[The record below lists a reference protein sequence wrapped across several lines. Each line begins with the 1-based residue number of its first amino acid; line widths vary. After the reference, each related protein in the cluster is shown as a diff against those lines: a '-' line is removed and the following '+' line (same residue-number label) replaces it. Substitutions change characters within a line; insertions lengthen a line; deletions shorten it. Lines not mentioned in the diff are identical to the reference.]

1 MKRAI
6 QTLTA
11 MRKMMAI
18 PALIAVCGMTAG
30 AQTTPPP
37 EEPELPALPDPLPIT
52 KDVRYAP
59 SPANLRAYHD
69 LLASE
74 PHVAGTPGD
83 LKVVDKLFDLFSQ
96 MQLLVEK
103 HEFWAYLPRP
113 VINEVAIVEPE
124 AMQLELREKS
134 LPEDPVTASP
144 AITTGWNAYSGDGDV
159 TGEVVYVNYGTR
171 DDFEKLKALGVDLK
185 GKIALARYGGNFR
198 GYKAK
203 FAQEAGAAGLL
214 IYTDPADSGF
224 AKGDEYPKGGY
235 LNDTCI
241 ERGSLLT
248 LPYAG
253 DPLTPGIE
261 ASEHAERKSP
271 ADVALPKIPVQPI
284 GWASAREIMK
294 RMAGRELPAELTGE
308 KGSWRGKMP
317 AEYRLE
323 GGAGL
328 KVRVHVVQE
337 RKLTRLFNVVA
348 ILPGR
353 EEPDRGVVIGCHHDA
368 WGCGASD
375 ALSGMISLLE
385 IARVTSELARA
396 DQPLRRSLVFCAWG
410 AEEFGIIGS
419 TEWVEAQVDQLQQA
433 TVAYLNLDMASMGPQ
448 FSSAAA
454 PTLRTVIVEAAQTVP
469 QPRATDGSTVF
480 TDWISRGKDPIF
492 RSSPTFGDIGGGS
505 DHVAFWCY
513 AGIPSAGLSGGGSK
527 GTAYH
532 TAYDTLS
539 WYRKVVGEDY
549 APAKMIAD
557 MGLAIAKRLAG
568 DPIIPID
575 LGRIGPETRR
585 QLINLTERGRAIGFF
600 TPGDA
605 PIAAELGEV
614 AAVAERFANR
624 GRLLEQS
631 LRIMSKH
638 IAQDGKEPE
647 SLRRINEL
655 LMRADRAWLS
665 DAGVPAG
672 GEGKPDRPWYR
683 NLQVATDEDSGYGS
697 WPLPALRAAIER
709 KDKDMLLT
717 QSRRYLNVFA
727 RLDPLMHELEDL
739 VEAYEK
745 SRAPADS
752 NP

>member
-1 MKRAI
+1 MKRS
-6 QTLTA
+6 LL
-11 MRKMMAI
+11 M
-18 PALIAVCGMTAG
+18 LVLVCGG
-30 AQTTPPP
+30 AVAQ
-37 EEPELPALPDPLPIT
+37 EQEAELPPLPAPLPIT
-52 KDVRYAP
+52 RETRYAP
-59 SPANLRAYHD
+59 SAVNLREYHD

-83 LKVVDKLFDLFSQ
+83 LRVVEKLFDLFTQ
-96 MQLLVEK
+96 MQLSVEK

-113 VINEVAIVEPE
+113 IINKVELVAPE
-124 AMQLELREKS
+124 AMTLELREKT
-134 LPEDPVTASP
+134 LPEDPVTADP
-144 AITTGWNAYSGDGDV
+144 AIPTGWNAYSGDGDV
-159 TGEVVYVNYGTR
+159 TAGVVYVNYGTR
-171 DDFEKLKALGVDLK
+171 ADFEKLKSMGVDLK

-224 AKGDEYPKGGY
+224 AKGEEYPKGGY

-253 DPLTPGIE
+253 DPLTPGVE
-261 ASEHAERKSP
+261 ASEHAQRKSP

-284 GWASAREIMK
+284 GWAAAREIMK
-294 RMAGRELPAELTGE
+294 RMTGPELPEELTGE

-317 AEYRLE
+317 VAYRLE
-323 GGAGL
+323 GGPEL
-328 KVRVHVVQE
+328 KVRVHVLQE
-337 RKLTRLFNVVA
+337 RKLTRCFNVIA

-353 EEPDRGVVIGCHHDA
+353 EEPDRGVVIGCHLDA

-375 ALSGMISLLE
+375 AMSGMISLLE
-385 IARVTSELARA
+385 VARVSSELARA

-419 TEWVEAQVDQLQQA
+419 TEWVEAQVDLLQQA
-433 TVAYLNLDMASMGPQ
+433 TIAYLNLDMASMGPQ
-448 FSSAAA
+448 FGAAAA
-454 PTLRTVIVEAAQTVP
+454 PTLRTVITEAAQTVP

-480 TDWISRGKDPIF
+480 TDWISRGKDPLF
-492 RSSPTFGDIGGGS
+492 RASPTFGDIGGGS

-532 TAYDTLS
+532 TAYDTLA

-549 APAKMIAD
+549 APAKMIAQ
-557 MGLAIAKRLAG
+557 MTLAVARRLAG
-568 DPIIPID
+568 DPVAPID
-575 LGRIGPETRR
+575 IGRLGPETRR
-585 QLINLTERGRAIGFF
+585 QLQALTDRGRAIGFF
-600 TPGDA
+600 APGED
-605 PIAAELGEV
+605 PVAAELGDVLE
-614 AAVAERFANR
+614 AAERFGTR
-624 GRLLEQS
+624 GRLLDQRLRAMSRKIQS
-631 LRIMSKH
+631 SG
-638 IAQDGKEPE
+638 QEPE

-665 DAGVPAG
+665 DKGVPAG

-683 NLQVATDEDSGYGS
+683 NLMAATDEDSGYGS

-709 KDKDMLLT
+709 RDEAMLLT
-717 QSRRYLNVFA
+717 QRRRYLNVFTNLEVIA
-727 RLDPLMHELEDL
+727 RELEEL
-739 VEAYEK
+739 VGAFEA
-745 SRAPADS
+745 SQPGAAPEQ
-752 NP
+752 PGR